1 MNVKLISVA
10 AFIILVIQQVLHVHL
25 FFKKINIHFFFLN
38 NYAYIIFYLVD
49 PNDSQRVAQVI
60 QDSRIVVIVVLDQAL
75 HDILDHKK
83 SRRLLNKIR
92 GTG

>member
-25 FFKKINIHFFFLN
+25 FFKKIKFFFFFLN

>member
-25 FFKKINIHFFFLN
+25 FFKKIKIFFFFLN

>member
-25 FFKKINIHFFFLN
+25 FFKKINIFFFFLN